1 VSGSDTS
8 GSIESGSS
16 VADRSELADLATDPT
31 ASEEFD
37 LHGLRRVR
45 DFVAEYAGRA
55 GLAPARV
62 DDLVLAVN
70 EITTN
75 AVLHGGGRGRAA
87 VGATADGMYVA
98 VTDWGRGL
106 REPVAPTRPP
116 PDAPSGRGLW
126 LTRWLYPELTVTTG
140 PAGTTVTLFAART

>member
-1 VSGSDTS
+1 MSGSDTP
-8 GSIESGSS
+8 GSTETGSS
-16 VADRSELADLATDPT
+16 PADLASEEPA

-45 DFVAEYAGRA
+45 DFVADYASRA

-62 DDLVLAVN
+62 DDLVLAVS
-70 EITTN
+70 EIATN
-75 AVLHGGGRGRAA
+75 AVVHGGGRGRVA
-87 VGATADGMYVA
+87 VGTTADGMYVA

-126 LTRWLYPELTVTTG
+126 LTRWLYPELRVTTG
-140 PAGTTVTLFAART
+140 PAGTTVTLFAERT